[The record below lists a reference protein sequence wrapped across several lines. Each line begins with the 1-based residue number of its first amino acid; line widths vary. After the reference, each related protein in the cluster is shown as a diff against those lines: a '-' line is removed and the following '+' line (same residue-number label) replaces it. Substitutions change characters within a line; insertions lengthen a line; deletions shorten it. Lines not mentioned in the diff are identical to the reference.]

1 MIWVDDS
8 LEVLLR
14 GITEWM
20 LIINRG
26 FTSREIGTKARGL
39 ITPVELI
46 EINALEQVMFHS

>member
-26 FTSREIGTKARGL
+26 FTSREIGTNARSL

-46 EINALEQVMFHS
+46 KINALEQVMFHS

>member
-26 FTSREIGTKARGL
+26 FTSREIGTKARSL

-46 EINALEQVMFHS
+46 KINALEQVMFHS